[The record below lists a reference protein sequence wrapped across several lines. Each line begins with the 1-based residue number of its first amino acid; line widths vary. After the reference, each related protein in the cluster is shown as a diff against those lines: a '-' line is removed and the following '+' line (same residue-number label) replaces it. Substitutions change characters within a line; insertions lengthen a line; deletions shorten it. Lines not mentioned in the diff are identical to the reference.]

1 MIYTLIAFLVLAL
14 AGCGGGGGGPGTGV
28 GGPPEPELRQPGDF
42 SRELTQNNRTAEDI
56 MDHWNQPEQ
65 LRQALGL
72 TPVSEENKPARLAA
86 FAALDA
92 DVDTD
97 SIEILGE
104 RNGITYGRWTGGP
117 AGTFNIEFDY
127 RFAPEATPEQ
137 RARIE
142 RAGKSWSW
150 RLADESW
157 RFTIDAGQEVASSTT
172 ADGVPLEELRVDED
186 VTTDGLVIFVD
197 FHDGTRR
204 SLGGPSISSRSARE
218 RGDFHPYAGKI
229 RIGTLRFDEVPE
241 RGDLRLTGLL
251 AHEIGHVMGIGRST
265 LMRDPFA
272 AHVDESA
279 YSFIGPNAVAEY
291 GGPVPFQW
299 LDNGRNSVP
308 RHTPGASVDW
318 GHIGPCRSVMSYCR
332 HRGEYDVYAP
342 NELDFQFLKDIGYEV
357 LEPSV
362 AEEPEFYAYGAWGQY
377 SAWSASV
384 ERTLTHD
391 ADIRGSFKELDT
403 QDTLRATADAFGS
416 APTTPLTD
424 SIQGSATWSG
434 SLIGVDIGQPMLPP
448 VFGIAQL
455 DVDLATLGG
464 SAQFSDL
471 TVHVDGVSNAFHRPE
486 LQYGINVSGNTFS
499 DAAGHIHG
507 GFFGPAHEEMAG
519 VLDDRTAAVG
529 LLAGFGGRRL
539 P

>member
-1 MIYTLIAFLVLAL
+1 MIYSLIAFLVLAL
-14 AGCGGGGGGPGTGV
+14 AGCGSGGGGAAPTAEL
-28 GGPPEPELRQPGDF
+28 EPRRPGDL
-42 SRELTQNNRTAEDI
+42 SRELTRNNGTAEDI

-65 LRQALGL
+65 LQQALGL
-72 TPVSEENKPARLAA
+72 TPVSEANQPARLAA
-86 FAALDA
+86 LAALDA

-97 SIEILGE
+97 SIQLLGE
-104 RNGITYGRWTGGP
+104 RNGITYARWTGGP

-127 RFAPEATPEQ
+127 RFADEATPEQ

-150 RLADESW
+150 RLADES
-157 RFTIDAGQEVASSTT
+157 RTFTIEAGRQVADSTTT

-197 FHDGTRR
+197 FHDGTRW

-229 RIGTLRFDEVPE
+229 RIGTPRFDEVSE

-251 AHEIGHVMGIGRST
+251 AHEIGHVMGIGST
-265 LMRDPFA
+265 LRRDPFA

-279 YSFIGPNAVAEY
+279 YSFIGPNAVAQY

-299 LDNGRNSVP
+299 LDNDRNSVP
-308 RHTPGASVDW
+308 PHTPGADVDFS
-318 GHIGPCRSVMSYCR
+318 HIGPCGSVMSYCR
-332 HRGEYDVYAP
+332 HSGQYDEYAP
-342 NELDFQFLKDIGYEV
+342 TELDFAFLKDIGYDV

-362 AEEPEFYAYGAWGQY
+362 VEEPELYTYGAWGQH
-377 SAWSASV
+377 SAWTASV
-384 ERTLTHD
+384 ERTITHD
-391 ADIRGSFKELDT
+391 ATIQGSFKDLDT
-403 QDTLRATADAFGS
+403 GDTLRATADAFGS
-416 APTTPLTD
+416 TPTTPLND

-434 SLIGVDIGQPMLPP
+434 SLIGVDIGQSMLPP
-448 VFGIAQL
+448 VFGNAEL
-455 DVDLATLGG
+455 GVDLATLRG

-471 TVHVDGVSNAFHRPE
+471 TVHVDGTANAFRAPE
-486 LQYGINVSGNTFS
+486 LQYDIDVNGNTFS
-499 DAAGHIHG
+499 DAAGHIQG

-519 VLDDRTAAVG
+519 VLDDRTAPVS
-529 LLAGFGGRRL
+529 LLAGFGGRR
-539 P
+539 